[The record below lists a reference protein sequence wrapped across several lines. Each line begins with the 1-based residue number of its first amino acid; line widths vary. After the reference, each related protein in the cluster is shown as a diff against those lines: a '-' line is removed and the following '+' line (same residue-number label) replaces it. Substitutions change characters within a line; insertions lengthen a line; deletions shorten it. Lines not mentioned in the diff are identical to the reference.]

1 MQNHNTLLHGK
12 VGPALLRFALPFLA
26 ASLLQQLYSTV
37 DMMAVG
43 RLSAHAAIS
52 LSAVSTGGQLTYA
65 VTSLLIGLATGT
77 AVGVNALLSRALGAG
92 DREREDISRTIG
104 TMFPLFALIALGVSA
119 VMAALTGP
127 LVALLQ
133 VPAEAVSE
141 AEQYLFICAVGMIFV
156 TGYNMV
162 SGILRGLGDSKSP
175 MILVAIACVINIIG
189 DILLVGPLQMGAA
202 GAAIATVA
210 AQGLSFLFSLVIL
223 RRRKDFPFDFKRSS
237 FRLHRDQS
245 KQLLKLGVPI
255 AFQDFSI
262 GISFLFITA
271 FINRIGLNESA
282 CVGVVSRV
290 SCIAMLVS
298 TAFMSAIAA
307 MSAQNIGAGQPK
319 RARAAMLWGMGLSF
333 VFSAVLFVLIQ
344 LFPGQILSVF
354 TDEAGVIE
362 KGILC
367 LRSNI
372 IDALL
377 VSFVFCMN
385 GFFSGCGHTTFSM
398 VNNLISTYGVRVLG
412 TLVVSLIPGTNM
424 FHIGLAAPAASAVQ
438 VVIQLIYL
446 RSGRWRKNTVLS
458 APGETGG

>member
-1 MQNHNTLLHGK
+1 MPQSNTLLHGK

-37 DMMAVG
+37 DMIAVG
-43 RLSAHAAIS
+43 RLSAHAAVS
-52 LSAVSTGGQLTYA
+52 LSAVSTGGQMTYA
-65 VTSLLIGLATGT
+65 VTSLLIGLATGST
-77 AVGVNALLSRALGAG
+77 VLIGQYVGAG
-92 DREREDISRTIG
+92 RREDISRTIG
-104 TMFPLFALIALGVSA
+104 TMFPLFALIAVGVSA
-119 VMAALTGP
+119 LMAALTGP

-133 VPAEAVSE
+133 VPAEAVEE
-141 AEQYLFICAVGMIFV
+141 ARQYLFICAIGMIFV
-156 TGYNMV
+156 AGYNMV

-202 GAAIATVA
+202 GAAVATVT

-237 FRLHRDQS
+237 FHLHRDQS
-245 KQLLKLGVPI
+245 RQLLKLGVPI

-271 FINRIGLNESA
+271 FINRIGLDESA
-282 CVGVVSRV
+282 CVGVVGRV

-319 RARAAMLWGMGLSF
+319 RARAAMLWGIGLSF

-362 KGILC
+362 KGVLY

-412 TLVVSLIPGTNM
+412 TLAVSLIPGTNM

-438 VVIQLIYL
+438 IVIQLIYL

-458 APGETGG
+458 ASEDADG

>member
-1 MQNHNTLLHGK
+1 MQNKNSLLHGK

-43 RLSAHAAIS
+43 RLSATPAIS
-52 LSAVSTGGQLTYA
+52 LSAVSTGGQMTYA
-65 VTSLLIGLATGT
+65 VTSLLIGLATGST
-77 AVGVNALLSRALGAG
+77 VLIGQYVGAG
-92 DREREDISRTIG
+92 RREDVSRTIG
-104 TMFPLFALIALGVSA
+104 TMFPLFALIALGVSV

-133 VPAEAVSE
+133 VPAQAVLE

-175 MILVAIACVINIIG
+175 MVLVAIACAINIIG
-189 DILLVGPLQMGAA
+189 DIVLVGPLQMGAA
-202 GAAIATVA
+202 GAAIATVT

-237 FRLHRDQS
+237 FHLHRDQS

-262 GISFLFITA
+262 GVSFLFITA
-271 FINRIGLNESA
+271 FINHIGLDESA
-282 CVGVVSRV
+282 CVGVVGRV

-319 RARAAMLWGMGLSF
+319 RARSAMLWGMTLSF
-333 VFSAVLFVLIQ
+333 VFSSVLFVLIQ
-344 LFPGQILSVF
+344 LFPGPILSVF
-354 TDEAGVIE
+354 TEEAGVIE
-362 KGILC
+362 KGILY

-438 VVIQLIYL
+438 IVIQLVYL

-458 APGETGG
+458 DPEKAEG